1 MKTVV
6 SHAGKLILVFAVTF
20 CILLALL
27 VGSAMIPRQNIHEHM
42 LESAEFMVE
51 RPVAYLVLD
60 FARSSKIDYYADCI
74 TLSIANYFDEKH
86 PLESAMWAHYYGDN
100 SNVMNEYLLESVQN
114 DLAPNQE
121 YLRYWHGSAA
131 LMRIL
136 HLFWNIRTIYIF
148 HIILFVILIG
158 AIVWL
163 LIKNGY
169 KGEAIAFIISLIIVA
184 VWFVPLCL
192 EYTYTFL
199 CMLIAAFIGTWLA
212 TNEKNNLIVPFFL
225 VTGMTTAFFDF
236 LTTETLTL
244 LVPLLFICR
253 IQDAKKTDSNLWA
266 ECLKCCI
273 VWGIG
278 YLGMWVL
285 KWITASIVLK
295 IDVMPYVT
303 DHVAER
309 INGIVVSYP
318 LTGNMYTDALVKNLR
333 SLFPFEYGIC
343 GAALVMVFVFIVILP
358 VLTGKVIL
366 RNNINKSNVFL
377 YAALGLVPYIRYLV
391 LCNHSF
397 VHFFF
402 TYRAQAA
409 SILAICLVIFELV
422 EPQKAGLRTEGMH

>member
-1 MKTVV
+1 MKTIV
-6 SHAGKLILVFAVTF
+6 SQAGKLILIFIITF
-20 CILLALL
+20 CVLLALL

-42 LESAEFMVE
+42 LESAEFMVK
-51 RPVAYLVLD
+51 RPVAYLVFD

-74 TLSIANYFDEKH
+74 TLSIANYLDENH
-86 PLESAMWAHYYGDN
+86 PLESAMWAKYYGEN

-114 DLAPNQE
+114 NLAPTQE

-148 HIILFVILIG
+148 HIILVAALIG
-158 AIVWL
+158 ALAWL

-169 KGEAIAFIISLIIVA
+169 KGEAIAFIISMIIVA
-184 VWFVPLCL
+184 AWFVPLCL

-199 CMLIAAFIGTWLA
+199 CMLVTAFVGVWFA
-212 TNEKNNLIVPFFL
+212 VHEKHNLIVPLFL
-225 VTGMTTAFFDF
+225 ISGMATAFFDF
-236 LTTETLTL
+236 LTTETLPL

-253 IQDAKKTDSNLWA
+253 IQNAKKTDSNLWT
-266 ECLKCCI
+266 ECLKRCI
-273 VWGIG
+273 AWGIG
-278 YLGMWVL
+278 YLGMWAL
-285 KWITASIVLK
+285 KWATASIVLG
-295 IDVMPYVT
+295 IEVMPYVT

-309 INGIVVSYP
+309 INGKVVSYP

-333 SLFPFEYGIC
+333 SLFPFEYGIY
-343 GAALVMVFVFIVILP
+343 GAALVMFFVLIVIVLP
-358 VLTGKVIL
+358 VATGRVSI
-366 RNNINKSNVFL
+366 RSSINKSNMLL
-377 YAALGLVPYIRYLV
+377 YAVLGLIPYLRYLV

-409 SILAICLVIFELV
+409 SILALCFIIFELV
-422 EPQKAGLRTEGMH
+422 EPRKAVMKNA